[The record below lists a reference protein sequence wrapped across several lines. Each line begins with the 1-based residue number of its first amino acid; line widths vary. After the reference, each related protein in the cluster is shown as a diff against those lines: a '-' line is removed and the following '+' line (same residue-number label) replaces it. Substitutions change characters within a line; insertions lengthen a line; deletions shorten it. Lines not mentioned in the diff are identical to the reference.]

1 MTAMTLTPLMEDQS
15 EAETEHSGIIS
26 GYETDVQVLLDQV
39 GSVKIELGT
48 EGDDEADQ
56 VSESPRHV
64 LRPHRRNNV
73 VSKLAKLHTVGTTGY
88 VRVGKCISMS
98 HCIAIPPSK

>member
-48 EGDDEADQ
+48 EDDDEADQ

-64 LRPHRRNNV
+64 TA
-73 VSKLAKLHTVGTTGY
+73 SQA
-88 VRVGKCISMS
+88 
-98 HCIAIPPSK
+98 